1 MIRIFTLIAIVT
13 FPFKIIGQIITTDP
27 SLPIDSKSV
36 IVTFDATQGNG
47 ALKGFTGDVYAHTG
61 VITDKSTSSS
71 DWKYVKTTWGTN
83 TAETKLTR
91 ISANIY
97 QLFIVPNI
105 RAYYGVPVEDIILKL
120 AFVFRSADTN
130 LQGKTATGGDIFA
143 DVFAEG
149 LHVSI
154 STPSLTFTIFDNE
167 QDFELQANALAN
179 DSISLFVD
187 NLWITSVKSQT
198 LTTSLHASGTT
209 KHTIIVKA
217 YKSLNFT
224 SDTAYY
230 LIHGPVSAATLPTG
244 TKDGINYIDNNTA
257 TIVLYAPYK
266 SYVYLIGDFNNWQP
280 DNNYLMK
287 KDGGRYWITVN
298 NLTTGKEYIFQYLID
313 GSLHIADPYTDKT
326 SDPND
331 HFIPSYIYPG
341 MLTYPSFKTS
351 EIASVL
357 QTGQTPYKWKVTN
370 FTPPSKE
377 KLIIYELLI
386 RDFTSVRDIKTI
398 TDTISYLK
406 RLGVNAIEL
415 MPFNEFEGNDSWG
428 YNPSFYFA
436 PDKAYG
442 TKNDYKTFIDTC
454 HKNGIAVIQDMV
466 LNHSYG
472 ESPLVR
478 MYFANGNPTAQNP
491 WYNQV
496 SNMLNPSLQ
505 FGYDFNH
512 DSPNTRKLV
521 DSINSYW
528 MSEYKIDG
536 FRYDFTKGFSN
547 TPYGVT
553 DWAGAYDASRVA
565 NLERMSTE
573 IWKRKSNAII
583 IFEHL
588 ADNSE
593 ETVLANFG
601 VLLWGN
607 LNYAFNQATMGY
619 NTGSDFLWISYKN
632 RGWNNPNIMAY
643 MESHDE
649 ERLMFKNLSFGN
661 SSGSYS
667 VKDLSTALK
676 RMQMATAFFYSV
688 PGPKML
694 WQFGELGYD
703 ISIDFGGRLGQKPV
717 HWDYYN
723 DWQRQSLYNV
733 TKAMINLK
741 QNDPTFSTTNF
752 TLDVAGSVK
761 HIELL
766 GQDEQIELVGNIDV
780 LSHSGAITFP
790 ASGKWYEL
798 FKGDSITLSSTT
810 YNYILEA
817 GDYKLFG
824 NKKLPGFST
833 LHTDFHSV
841 FDNTE
846 FSVYP
851 NPCTYVITLT
861 TVKPIKSVLLRNI
874 TGDIIIEK
882 QGTAISSLDV
892 KELKTGVYLLFA
904 EFSDGSLQN
913 VKVVKE

>member
-1 MIRIFTLIAIVT
+1 MIRIFTLLAILII
-13 FPFKIIGQIITTDP
+13 PFKIIGQIITSDP
-27 SLPIDSKSV
+27 LLPIDSKSV
-36 IVTFDATQGNG
+36 IVTFDATMGNG

-83 TAETKLTR
+83 TAETKLLR
-91 ISANIY
+91 ISTNIY
-97 QLFIVPNI
+97 QLSIVPNI
-105 RAYYGVPVEDIILKL
+105 RTYYGVPAGDKILKL

-130 LQGKTATGGDIFA
+130 LQGKTTTGGDIFA
-143 DVFAEG
+143 DVFTEV
-149 LHVSI
+149 LNVSI
-154 STPSLTFTIFDNE
+154 SAPSSTFTIFDTE
-167 QDFELQANALAN
+167 QDFEVHANAIAN

-187 NLWITSVKSQT
+187 NLWTTSVKSQS
-198 LTTSLHASGTT
+198 LTTSLHASGIS

-217 YKSLNFT
+217 YKGLGFT
-224 SDTAYY
+224 ADTAYY
-230 LIHGPVSAATLPTG
+230 LIHVPVTSATLPIG
-244 TKDGINYIDNNTA
+244 LKDGINYIDNTTA
-257 TIVLYAPYK
+257 TLVLFAPYK
-266 SYVYLIGDFNNWQP
+266 NYVYLIGDFNNWQP
-280 DNNYLMK
+280 DNNYLMN
-287 KDGGRYWITVN
+287 KDGDRYWLTVN
-298 NLTTGKEYIFQYLID
+298 NLTADKEYIFQYLID

-331 HFIPSYIYPG
+331 HFIPSHIYPN

-357 QTGQTPYKWKVTN
+357 QTRQTPYSWKVTN
-370 FTPPSKE
+370 FTPASKE
-377 KLIIYELLI
+377 KLVIYELLV
-386 RDFTSVRDIKTI
+386 RDFTAAQDIKTV
-398 TDTISYLK
+398 TDTITYLK

-436 PDKAYG
+436 TDKAYG
-442 TKNDYKTFIDTC
+442 TKNDYKSFIDTC
-454 HKNGIAVIQDMV
+454 HKNGIAVIQDLV

-472 ESPLVR
+472 SSPLVR
-478 MYFANGNPTAQNP
+478 MYFANGMPTAQNP

-512 DSPNTRKLV
+512 DSPFTRKLV

-547 TPYGVT
+547 TPYGTT
-553 DWAGAYDASRVA
+553 DWASAYDASRIS

-573 IWKRKSNAII
+573 IWQRKANAII

-593 ETVLANFG
+593 ETLLANFG

-619 NTGSDFLWISYKN
+619 NTGSDFSWISYKN

-661 SSGSYS
+661 SNGAYT
-667 VKDLSTALK
+667 VKDISTALK
-676 RMQMATAFFYSV
+676 RMQMATAFFYAV

-694 WQFGELGYD
+694 WQFSELGYD

-741 QNDPTFSTTNF
+741 ENDPTFSTTNF
-752 TLDVAGSVK
+752 TLDVAGNVK

-766 GQDEQIELVGNIDV
+766 GLDEQIEIVGNFDV
-780 LSHSGAITFP
+780 MSHSGDITFP

-798 FKGDSITLSSTT
+798 FKGDSITLTSTT
-810 YNYILEA
+810 YNYALEA
-817 GDYKLFG
+817 GDYKLFS
-824 NKKLPGFST
+824 NKKLRGFET
-833 LHTDFHSV
+833 LHTDIPSV
-841 FDNTE
+841 ISNEE

-851 NPCTYVITLT
+851 NPFSDIINLT
-861 TVKPIKSVLLRNI
+861 SLKTIKTVTLRNI
-874 TGDIIIEK
+874 TGMVIIQK
-882 QGTAISSLDV
+882 QGKEISSLDV
-892 KELKTGVYLLFA
+892 KDVQRGVYMISI
-904 EFSDGSLQN
+904 EFTDGSFKN
-913 VKVVKE
+913 VVVVKE